1 MVKDKG
7 PLISWDARWIR
18 LLCATAILPLLE
30 EGAAVLLLEAGAGMP
45 LLEDG
50 GAMLLLEAGA

>member
-7 PLISWDARWIR
+7 PPVSWDARWIR
-18 LLCATAILPLLE
+18 LPCATAILP
-30 EGAAVLLLEAGAGMP
+30 P
-45 LLEDG
+45 LEDG